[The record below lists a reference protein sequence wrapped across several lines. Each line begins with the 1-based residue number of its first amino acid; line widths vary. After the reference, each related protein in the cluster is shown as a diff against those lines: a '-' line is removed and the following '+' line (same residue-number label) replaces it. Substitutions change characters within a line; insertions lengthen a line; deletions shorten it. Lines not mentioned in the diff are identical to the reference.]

1 MLKQVKLTFKKAND
15 LVYPLSFLLICIN
28 IYFIAQA
35 WAAYYQQLQAYTQ
48 QQQQQQP
55 GSGAATGNPP
65 TAQGQQTAT
74 QPG

>member
-1 MLKQVKLTFKKAND
+1 MVH
-15 LVYPLSFLLICIN
+15 PLSFLLICIN
-28 IYFIAQA
+28 IHFIAQA